1 MSKSLLLPFLHS
13 SRHMDIVRQ
22 KLEKK
27 FSFLALYVLI
37 SLPMVLTCRT
47 GLLFHIFPA
56 AAVSKAMV
64 LFYFILWKSN
74 IVEM

>member
-37 SLPMVLTCRT
+37 SLPMVL
-47 GLLFHIFPA
+47 
-56 AAVSKAMV
+56 
-64 LFYFILWKSN
+64 FYFILWKSN